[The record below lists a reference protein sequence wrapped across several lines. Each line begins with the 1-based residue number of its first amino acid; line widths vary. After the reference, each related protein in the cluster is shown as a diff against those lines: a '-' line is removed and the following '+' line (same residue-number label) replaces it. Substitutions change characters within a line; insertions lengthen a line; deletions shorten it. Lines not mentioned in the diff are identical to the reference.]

1 MENLSIILSGE
12 GLQDTK
18 ELSIQVSIA
27 AVININA
34 KVAQRKATTWLV
46 SEVGNML
53 IGGTPQLVISKAA
66 VWRVP
71 VLLTSSQM
79 GTRGQVGSLD
89 VEAESGDLLISSE
102 LREQILSNVQNLIGT
117 PSPTIE

>member
-1 MENLSIILSGE
+1 MENLSITLSGE
-12 GLQDTK
+12 GLQDTN

-27 AVININA
+27 AIININA
-34 KVAQRKATTWLV
+34 KAAQRKATTWLI

-79 GTRGQVGSLD
+79 GTRGQVGSID
-89 VEAESGDLLISSE
+89 VDAESGDLLTSSQ
-102 LREQILSNVQNLIGT
+102 LQEQILSNVQNLIST